1 MTGGF
6 EFDSLLSEEAR
17 HRAAPGLMVSSSGAP
32 KNVVADLLVGQPA
45 IEALPLSAIAETAQT
60 YLPKNPEALLY
71 GRRQG
76 SVEIVDTVRKKLRIF
91 EGLSVDRDQI
101 IITNGS
107 GQAIDLVLR
116 TFANRDQVIVLDEA
130 SFGAL
135 FVKRVSERGI
145 HVRWDSE
152 GPRPDELD
160 ALFSTERPAI
170 FYTIPTFQN
179 PMGST
184 ISTRRRHEILE
195 ICHRHHV
202 PILEDDA
209 YYELHYDGDLPPS
222 LFELDG
228 GTGLVI
234 RAGTFSKILGAGIR
248 LGWIAASAPLAD
260 RILPL
265 KPDGGTS
272 PFASS
277 IAAEFMNK
285 RMEEQI
291 QHLRTLYRKR
301 RDVMLD
307 ALESHVTEH
316 ATWIRPNGGFF
327 VWLQLHRPELV
338 GDVVERCQRMG
349 VMVRNGSVFRIDSN
363 DLGGIRL
370 AFSHAPQDAIQAGI
384 KILGTAL
391 MDSET
396 GKPYDHSL

>member
-1 MTGGF
+1 M
-6 EFDSLLSEEAR
+6 
-17 HRAAPGLMVSSSGAP
+17 
-32 KNVVADLLVGQPA
+32 
-45 IEALPLSAIAETAQT
+45 
-60 YLPKNPEALLY
+60 
-71 GRRQG
+71 
-76 SVEIVDTVRKKLRIF
+76 
-91 EGLSVDRDQI
+91 
-101 IITNGS
+101 
-107 GQAIDLVLR
+107 
-116 TFANRDQVIVLDEA
+116 
-130 SFGAL
+130 
-135 FVKRVSERGI
+135 
-145 HVRWDSE
+145 
-152 GPRPDELD
+152 
-160 ALFSTERPAI
+160 
-170 FYTIPTFQN
+170 
-179 PMGST
+179 
-184 ISTRRRHEILE
+184 
-195 ICHRHHV
+195 
-202 PILEDDA
+202 
-209 YYELHYDGDLPPS
+209 HYDGDLPPS

-291 QHLRTLYRKR
+291 RHLRTLYRER

-307 ALESHVTEH
+307 ALDSHVTEH

-349 VMVRNGSVFRIDSN
+349 VMVRSGSVFRIDGN

-370 AFSHAPQDAIQAGI
+370 AFSHAPHDAIHAGI

-391 MDSET
+391 MDSDQET
-396 GKPYDHSL
+396 V